1 MKHEIKNFGD
11 LIAPLSVDDFFAS
24 YWEKTFLHLQN
35 VPDRFSGYF
44 SLRDIDGWLAST
56 RGRLCITAPEGAE
69 ARTDWY
75 KPQEI
80 STSIAYAAFARGCS
94 LVLDRLEDRPSLQ
107 YLVRALEGD
116 FHADV
121 AVEAFL
127 TPQGGKM
134 FPPHAAGQDLLILHL
149 EGEKIWQLH
158 EFSLLQLNPSEKTN
172 FKFPLEWYGRTRTP
186 VMAEVCLKP
195 GDVLYIPRG
204 MPYQA
209 VAQNGAC
216 LHLYVTITP
225 LFWMDFLK
233 VAAECAALH
242 SQDVRRALPPG
253 FLESPEICE
262 RMRSTFQDVMKV
274 FQEVV
279 SFDEVLAAVKRNRV
293 TRQGYP
299 QDGHFTQL
307 LGLGGLSA
315 DSEVERRPNVH
326 CFVEEIVDIE
336 RNTKCTIFFGK
347 ERVTGPRHLRRALEF
362 VRDHTRFRVSELPG
376 LNEQGQLVLVRRLII
391 EGLLRRVLAPER
403 IEQPA
408 PAVPVSS

>member
-1 MKHEIKNFGD
+1 MKHDVKTFGD
-11 LIAPLSVDDFFAS
+11 LIAPLSAGDFFAS
-24 YWEKTFLHLQN
+24 YWEKGFLHLQN
-35 VPDRFSGYF
+35 EPDRFSGYF
-44 SLRDIDGWLAST
+44 SLRDVDGWLTST
-56 RGRLCITAPEGAE
+56 RGRLCITAPEGDE

-75 KPQEI
+75 QPQEI
-80 STSIAYAAFARGCS
+80 SMSIAYAAFARGCS
-94 LVLDRLEDRPSLQ
+94 LVLDRMEDRPSLQ
-107 YLVRALEGD
+107 GLAKALGRD

-121 AVEAFL
+121 GMEAFL
-127 TPQGGKM
+127 TPQGAKT
-134 FPPHAAGQDLLILHL
+134 FPTHAAGHDLLILQL

-172 FKFPLEWYGRTRTP
+172 FKFPLEWYGRTKTP
-186 VMAEVCLKP
+186 VIAEVCLKP

-253 FLESPEICE
+253 FVESQEICE
-262 RMRSTFQDVMKV
+262 QMRSTFQDVMKV
-274 FQEVV
+274 FQEVT

-293 TRQGYP
+293 KRQDFP

-307 LGLGGLSA
+307 LEPAGLTV
-315 DSEVERRPNVH
+315 DSEVERRRNVL
-326 CFVEEIVDIE
+326 CFVEEIVDVD
-336 RNTKCTIFFGK
+336 RNTKSAIFFGK

-362 VRDHTRFRVSELPG
+362 IRDQARFRVSEVPG
-376 LNEQGQLVLVRRLII
+376 LDEKSQLTLVRRLIT
-391 EGLLRRVLAPER
+391 EGLLRRALAAER
-403 IEQPA
+403 IAQPT